1 MDYHFPQYLFLK
13 RLLPFLYV
21 FYTSM
26 NFLKNLYLTVTQL
39 KMFLIIVKAITVLD
53 FGSSVYFK
61 FSITLKKEN
70 EF

>member
-1 MDYHFPQYLFLK
+1 
-13 RLLPFLYV
+13 
-21 FYTSM
+21 M

>member
-1 MDYHFPQYLFLK
+1 
-13 RLLPFLYV
+13 
-21 FYTSM
+21 M

-39 KMFLIIVKAITVLD
+39 KNVLIIVKAITVQILD
-53 FGSSVYFK
+53 SSVYFK